1 MLVVLLA
8 ALLHASWNA
17 LLKSGRNKMVE
28 TALLCGAAGA
38 LALPVLPWL
47 PLPAPASWGWLGAS
61 VVLHCAYF
69 LLVAAAYRRG
79 DMSLAYP
86 LMRGCAP
93 LLAAVVAALALAEA
107 PSAAGWGGIV
117 LLCAGVA
124 LLAIGHRRAVRGPV
138 PVLAI
143 CAANAVLIAA
153 YTVVDALGAR
163 ASGDPWSYVLWLW
176 LLNAFPM
183 LALALA
189 ADRAALRA
197 GIAASWLRAGASGLC
212 LIASYGM
219 VLWAMTR
226 APIALVAAL
235 RETSV
240 VFGTALAALFL
251 RERFGRARWIAV
263 GLIAAGAAAIRAA

>member
-1 MLVVLLA
+1 
-8 ALLHASWNA
+8 
-17 LLKSGRNKMVE
+17 
-28 TALLCGAAGA
+28 
-38 LALPVLPWL
+38 
-47 PLPAPASWGWLGAS
+47 
-61 VVLHCAYF
+61 
-69 LLVAAAYRRG
+69 
-79 DMSLAYP
+79 
-86 LMRGCAP
+86 
-93 LLAAVVAALALAEA
+93 
-107 PSAAGWGGIV
+107 
-117 LLCAGVA
+117 
-124 LLAIGHRRAVRGPV
+124 V